1 MTNGIKSV
9 FCALQSCGCLNSL
22 LLPYSGHLCAGKKDS
37 VGIWCF
43 LYGSKYRLESIRGKV
58 SGWGKDVKYL
68 EVRLKFPA
76 GNWGGGPKR
85 AETQN
90 FLFRHVSSLFLD
102 TFELFLQELCAVC
115 CLYLEL
121 KENGEF
127 LSKITET
134 KVFGKCQCAFE
145 KQNLPPGFFLILIL
159 MGKSSFVTFPSILG
173 RGNFVP

>member
-1 MTNGIKSV
+1 M
-9 FCALQSCGCLNSL
+9 
-22 LLPYSGHLCAGKKDS
+22 
-37 VGIWCF
+37 
-43 LYGSKYRLESIRGKV
+43 

-145 KQNLPPGFFLILIL
+145 KQNLPPGFFFNPYFN
-159 MGKSSFVTFPSILG
+159 GKKQLRYLSQYFGEGEFCPLVNRSCLCCCSLL
-173 RGNFVP
+173 